1 VSNREAW
8 ETEMANITRYDPF
21 GDMTSLFDDLSKG
34 FFLRPVSLGQAP
46 ELPTRIKVDVKED
59 DAAYTV
65 HAEIPGVKKEDIHVS
80 LEGNQV
86 SISSEVKKETEEK
99 KGERVVH
106 SERYFGK
113 VMRTF
118 TLGQEVDEAGA
129 TAKYSDG
136 VLELKLPK
144 KAATASKKLSVQ

>member
-1 VSNREAW
+1 
-8 ETEMANITRYDPF
+8 MANITRFDPF
-21 GDMTSLFDDLSKG
+21 GEVASLFDDLSKG
-34 FFLRPVSLGQAP
+34 FFLRPLSLGQAP

-59 DAAYTV
+59 DSAYTV
-65 HAEIPGVKKEDIHVS
+65 HAEIPGVRKEDIHVS
-80 LEGNQV
+80 LDGNQV

-99 KGERVVH
+99 KGERIVH

-118 TLGQEVDEAGA
+118 TVGQDVDEAGA

-136 VLELKLPK
+136 VLELRLPK
-144 KAATASKKLSVQ
+144 KAATSAKKLTVQ

>member
-1 VSNREAW
+1 
-8 ETEMANITRYDPF
+8 MANITRFDPF
-21 GDMTSLFDDLSKG
+21 GDVTNFFDELSKG
-34 FFLRPVSLGQAP
+34 VFLRPVTMGQVP
-46 ELPTRIKVDVKED
+46 ELPARIKMDVKED
-59 DAAYTV
+59 EAAYTV
-65 HAEIPGVKKEDIHVS
+65 KAEIPGVNKEDIHVS

-113 VMRTF
+113 VMRSF
-118 TLGQEVDEAGA
+118 TLGQEVDAAAA

-136 VLELKLPK
+136 VLELTLPK
-144 KAATASKKLSVQ
+144 KTAASAKKLTVE

>member
-1 VSNREAW
+1 
-8 ETEMANITRYDPF
+8 MANITRFDPF
-21 GDMTSLFDDLSKG
+21 GDVTSFFDDLSKG
-34 FFLRPVSLGQAP
+34 FFLRPLSLGQMP

-65 HAEIPGVKKEDIHVS
+65 HAEIPGVRKEDIQVS

-113 VMRTF
+113 VTRSF
-118 TLGQEVDEAGA
+118 TLGQEVDPAGA
-129 TAKYSDG
+129 TAKYSEG

-144 KAATASKKLSVQ
+144 KATAAAKKLTVQ

>member
-1 VSNREAW
+1 
-8 ETEMANITRYDPF
+8 MANITRFDPF
-21 GDMTSLFDDLSKG
+21 GDVTSFFDDLSKG
-34 FFLRPVSLGQAP
+34 VLFRPFSLGQMP
-46 ELPTRIKVDVKED
+46 ELPARIKVDVKED
-59 DAAYTV
+59 DGAYIV

-99 KGERVVH
+99 KGERIVH

-118 TLGQEVDEAGA
+118 TLAQDVDEAGA
-129 TAKYSDG
+129 TAKYTDG
-136 VLELKLPK
+136 VLELRLPK
-144 KAATASKKLSVQ
+144 KAATSAKKLTVQ

>member
-1 VSNREAW
+1 
-8 ETEMANITRYDPF
+8 MANITRYDPF
-21 GDMTSLFDDLSKG
+21 GDVTSLFDDLSKG
-34 FFLRPVSLGQAP
+34 FFLRPLSLGHTP
-46 ELPTRIKVDVKED
+46 ELSTRIKVDVKED
-59 DAAYTV
+59 DGAYTV
-65 HAEIPGVKKEDIHVS
+65 HAEIPGVKKDDIHVS

-106 SERYFGK
+106 SERFFGK

-118 TLGQEVDEAGA
+118 TLAQDVDEAGA

-136 VLELKLPK
+136 VLELRLPK
-144 KAATASKKLSVQ
+144 KAATSSKKLTVQ